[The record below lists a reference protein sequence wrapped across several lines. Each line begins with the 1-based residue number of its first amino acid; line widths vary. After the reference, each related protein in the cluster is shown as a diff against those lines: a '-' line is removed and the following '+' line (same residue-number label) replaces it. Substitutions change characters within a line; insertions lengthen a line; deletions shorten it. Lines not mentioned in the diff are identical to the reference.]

1 MRPGR
6 GMMNFEFTFDLFVC
20 AAILTLHRDKI
31 CQSTDAASVYGCL
44 NRLAI
49 CLCTISSLIL
59 ESTCLHDNALPSPE
73 ERCPLRVTY
82 HTPDDFYPY
91 PALKSGINYWF
102 C

>member
-1 MRPGR
+1 MYIIHSLAIVSGGEMRPGR

-49 CLCTISSLIL
+49 GLCTISSL
-59 ESTCLHDNALPSPE
+59 
-73 ERCPLRVTY
+73 
-82 HTPDDFYPY
+82 YP
-91 PALKSGINYWF
+91 
-102 C
+102 